1 MIKNWIPHLLQRFF
15 RNKTNSLINLLGL
28 TLGMTVSLLIFMYVR
43 HEFGYDSF
51 HTNADRVY
59 RIIKENP
66 KGNNYMSNP
75 KQAVLP
81 APLADVIKQQ
91 LTGVEGCI
99 SCGELGWQISR
110 WRQAI
115 ATKFFT
121 EDSYHAAD
129 GDLFRILTF
138 DALAGN
144 VKRAF
149 YQSIHRSDFG
159 EDSDEV
165 FRPHRCGSVKCSTH
179 RLYKLRAYTIDL
191 VFRDFPTNSS
201 YDFKIVLR
209 FEDFVKTVQPTDL
222 HNWGNTQ
229 LQLFTTDFHC
239 VSS

>member
-1 MIKNWIPHLLQRFF
+1 MIKNWVLISFRRFF

-91 LTGVEGCI
+91 ITGVEAV
-99 SCGELGWQISR
+99 SR
-110 WRQAI
+110 VASWGGSL
-115 ATKFFT
+115 TVETSDVSKFFT
-121 EDSYHAAD
+121 EDTYHAAD

-138 DALAGN
+138 EALSGN
-144 VKRAF
+144 I
-149 YQSIHRSDFG
+149 Q
-159 EDSDEV
+159 
-165 FRPHRCGSVKCSTH
+165 
-179 RLYKLRAYTIDL
+179 
-191 VFRDFPTNSS
+191 
-201 YDFKIVLR
+201 
-209 FEDFVKTVQPTDL
+209 
-222 HNWGNTQ
+222 
-229 LQLFTTDFHC
+229 
-239 VSS
+239 